1 VVVWTHV
8 NIKASHAIHIHSI
21 SKALELC
28 RDGVSACA
36 LDDLVRWPA
45 LLEHVAD
52 VLCEDLWHLRRGK
65 VAAARV
71 LPLEDEVNRVAD
83 PPVEVSAWGC
93 TQRLEAGTHDTGVG
107 ATSRGNRLIPA
118 GTLRAAGRLAATTS
132 PASTAS

>member
-1 VVVWTHV
+1 VWTHV

-52 VLCEDLWHLRRGK
+52 VLCEELWHLCRGK

-71 LPLEDEVNRVAD
+71 PPLEDEVDRVAY
-83 PPVEVSAWGC
+83 PAAEASARGLH
-93 TQRLEAGTHDTGVG
+93 TAVG
-107 ATSRGNRLIPA
+107 GGHARHRVG
-118 GTLRAAGRLAATTS
+118 
-132 PASTAS
+132 